1 MQRSPR
7 LSWGRGGVW
16 FGRCYLSSGAVF
28 ALALVWTLA
37 STRLLLMLLLA
48 AVLHECGHLAACAVY
63 RIPVQ
68 AFCLTACGAEFRL
81 GRVMRP
87 SQRFVTALAGP
98 AVNLLL
104 ALGLT
109 VLLPGQEDAA
119 LLAGANLIA
128 GLFNLLPVEP
138 LDGGYMLT
146 AGCEWLGLGEEVTQ
160 ALNQVIT
167 ALLILSLF
175 PCVLLALKGN
185 CSLLL
190 LVLWLLVGQYR
201 AVRS

>member
-1 MQRSPR
+1 MERSPR
-7 LSWGRGGVW
+7 LNWGRGGVW
-16 FGRCYLSSGAVF
+16 IGRCYLSSGAIF

-48 AVLHECGHLAACAVY
+48 AVLHECGHLAACALY

-81 GRVMRP
+81 GGIMRP
-87 SQRFVTALAGP
+87 SRRFVIALAGP

-109 VLLPGQEDAA
+109 VCLPGQEDAA

-138 LDGGYMLT
+138 LDGGHMLT
-146 AGCEWLGLGEEVTQ
+146 AACEWLGLGEEVVR

-167 ALLILSLF
+167 VLLVLALLPGI
-175 PCVLLALKGN
+175 LLALKGN
-185 CSLLL
+185 CSLFLL
-190 LVLWLLVGQYR
+190 ILWLLVQKYR
-201 AVRS
+201 SVRL